1 MKKTWLLF
9 ALAATVFLGSC
20 KSSGSDKEIATDMC
34 GCFNM
39 LKASMP
45 PEALQVFDKA
55 AVSPTPKETF
65 TEEVQKL
72 DPETGKKITEAL
84 MSTAQTGTPISDC
97 LNKLDK
103 KYKTTEKD
111 QQVMTQRMVDGLKDS
126 KDCNIML
133 ALMRMNLK
141 K

>member
-1 MKKTWLLF
+1 MKKTWLLL
-9 ALAATVFLGSC
+9 ALGAMVFIGGC

-39 LKASMP
+39 LKSSLPADGVK
-45 PEALQVFDKA
+45 VFDKA
-55 AVSPTPKETF
+55 AASATPKETF
-65 TEEVQKL
+65 TEEIGKL
-72 DPETGKKITEAL
+72 EPETAKKVTEAL
-84 MSTAQTGTPISDC
+84 MSTAQAGSPIYEC
-97 LNKLDK
+97 LSKLDK

-111 QQVMTQRMVDGLKDS
+111 QQVMTQRMVDGLKDN

>member
-9 ALAATVFLGSC
+9 ALGATVFIGGC

-39 LKASMP
+39 LKTSIPAD
-45 PEALQVFDKA
+45 ALQVFDKA
-55 AVSPTPKETF
+55 AVSATPKETF
-65 TEEVQKL
+65 TEEIQKL
-72 DPETGKKITEAL
+72 APETAKKITDAL
-84 MSTAQTGTPISDC
+84 MSTAQTGSPISDC
-97 LNKLDK
+97 LNNLDK

-111 QQVMTQRMVDGLKDS
+111 QQAMTQRMVDALKDK